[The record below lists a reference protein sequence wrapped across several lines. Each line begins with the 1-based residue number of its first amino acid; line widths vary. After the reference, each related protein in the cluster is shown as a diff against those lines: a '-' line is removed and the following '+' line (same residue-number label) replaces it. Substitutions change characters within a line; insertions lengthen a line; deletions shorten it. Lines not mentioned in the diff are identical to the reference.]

1 MQTVSPEFVTSR
13 LQWRYATKKFDSSR
27 KIPAD
32 IWAKL
37 EDALILAP
45 SSFGLQPW
53 KFFVV
58 TDPKVRAELLPHSW
72 GQTQIIDAS
81 HLVVFAVKK
90 GVGPTDAEKLVQKT
104 AEVRGIPVE
113 NLASYKNMMAGTLSS
128 KPVHEVDVWM
138 TNQVFIALGVFM
150 AAASMMGVD
159 TCPMEGF
166 MPAKYDEV
174 LGLPAKGY
182 HSVVLATAG
191 YRAEDDKYANAA
203 KVRYDRKE
211 VIEYV

>member
-1 MQTVSPEFVTSR
+1 MQTVSPELVTSR

-27 KIPAD
+27 KIPAE

-72 GQTQIIDAS
+72 GQTQIVDAS

-90 GVGPTDAEKLVQKT
+90 GVGPADAEKLVQKT
-104 AEVRGIPVE
+104 AEVRGVPVE
-113 NLASYKNMMAGTLSS
+113 SLAGYKNMMAGTLTS
-128 KPVHEVDVWM
+128 KPEHEIDAWM

-150 AAASMMGVD
+150 AVASMIGVD

-166 MPAKYDEV
+166 IPAKYDEV

-191 YRAEDDKYANAA
+191 YRSEDCKHAKVA
-203 KVRYDRKE
+203 KVRYHRDD
-211 VIEYV
+211 VIEHI